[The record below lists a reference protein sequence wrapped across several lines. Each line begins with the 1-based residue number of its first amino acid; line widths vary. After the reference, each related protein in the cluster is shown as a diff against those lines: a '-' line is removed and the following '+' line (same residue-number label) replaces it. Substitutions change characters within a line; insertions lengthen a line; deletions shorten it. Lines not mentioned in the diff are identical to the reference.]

1 MENKIEY
8 KILELTAEILSK
20 NKNFLN
26 TLSNMRETGDI
37 SLEKQ
42 IEILKKINIQDGHIF
57 IAIKDDNIIGTSTIL
72 IEQKFI
78 RNGAKIGHIEDVS
91 VDRRIIKSGV
101 GHKVV
106 NECIEYAKKRECYK
120 IILDCSEDVKIFYE
134 KLGFKSSDY
143 HMRIDLI

>member
-8 KILELTAEILSK
+8 KILELTVEILSK

-26 TLSNMRETGDI
+26 TLSNLRKTGNI

-57 IAIKDDNIIGTSTIL
+57 IAVRDDNIIGTSTIL

-91 VDRRIIKSGV
+91 VDKNITKSGI
-101 GHKVV
+101 GYKVV
-106 NECIEYAKKRECYK
+106 NECIKYAKKRKCYK

-134 KLGFKSSDY
+134 KSGFKTSDY
-143 HMRIDLI
+143 HMRMDLI

>member
-26 TLSNMRETGDI
+26 TLSNMRKTGNI

-42 IEILKKINIQDGHIF
+42 LEILKKINIQDGHIF

-78 RNGAKIGHIEDVS
+78 RNGAKTGHIEDVS
-91 VDRRIIKSGV
+91 VDKNITKSGV
-101 GHKVV
+101 GYKVV
-106 NECIEYAKKRECYK
+106 NECIEYAKKRKCYK

-134 KLGFKSSDY
+134 KLGFKAIDY